1 LGNQR
6 VITGPDWSGHLKED
20 VEGEYKQRVRV
31 PIQFYGTREKIYAS
45 CRMPVVKSDGSITI
59 NGVTHYIYLSDAESY
74 NSGNGPTNG
83 NVSTN
88 EIVFENENNN
98 NGTVPSGRS
107 FKTGGAAKKSKK
119 EKKVKGTRKLSGYM
133 KFAQEARPKILAE
146 DPSLKSD
153 IIAVGKKIGAMWR
166 GLSDSEKAKY

>member
-1 LGNQR
+1 MSNNNQNN
-6 VITGPDWSGHLKED
+6 GSKP
-20 VEGEYKQRVRV
+20 
-31 PIQFYGTREKIYAS
+31 
-45 CRMPVVKSDGSITI
+45 DGSITLG
-59 NGVTHYIYLSDAESY
+59 GVTYDVYLRVQGG
-74 NSGNGPTNG
+74 NSG

-88 EIVFENENNN
+88 EIEFENENENNN
-98 NGTVPSGRS
+98 TASSGRS
-107 FKTGGAAKKSKK
+107 FGTFTKKGGAKK
-119 EKKVKGTRKLSGYM
+119 EKKVKVKGTRKLSGYM